1 MKMFKKLM
9 AVAVAGVM
17 ALTVLTGCA
26 GNVVNKK
33 DIVNTM
39 NDVIKYADLGVDVT
53 VEQGS
58 DKLAKDVLAKTA
70 AYAKDHMHKMNW
82 EGEVLTAEEAAV
94 YALWDA
100 EYDEDDD
107 AGIRDAVLP
116 KDTKDQYTLMYT
128 ALDEYESKAFKD
140 NQSLVVL
147 VKAMMMN
154 RSVRLNN
161 VEAKAK
167 TITASIATQ
176 KIGDTTFLVIVTV
189 QAEK

>member
-17 ALTVLTGCA
+17 ALMVLTGCA

-58 DKLAKDVLAKTA
+58 DKLAKDVLAKAA
-70 AYAKDHMHKMNW
+70 AYAKDHTHKMDW
-82 EGEVLTAEEAAV
+82 EGEVFTAEEAAV
-94 YALWDA
+94 YALRDA
-100 EYDEDDD
+100 EYDEGDD

-154 RSVRLNN
+154 NSIRLNN

>member
-39 NDVIKYADLGVDVT
+39 NDAFKYADLDVT

-70 AYAKDHMHKMNW
+70 AYAKDHTHKMNYYD
-82 EGEVLTAEEAAV
+82 GVVTAEEAAV
-94 YALWDA
+94 YALCNA

-116 KDTKDQYTLMYT
+116 KDTKDQYTLMYA

-140 NQSLVVL
+140 NQSLAVL
-147 VKAMMMN
+147 VKTMMN
-154 RSVRLNN
+154 RSIRLNN

>member
-70 AYAKDHMHKMNW
+70 AYAKNHTHKMDW
-82 EGEVLTAEEAAV
+82 EGEVFTAEEAAV
-94 YALWDA
+94 YALRDA
-100 EYDEDDD
+100 EYDEGDD

-154 RSVRLNN
+154 RSIRLNN

>member
-33 DIVNTM
+33 DIVNTL
-39 NDVIKYADLGVDVT
+39 NDIAKCSEQDFT

-70 AYAKDHMHKMNW
+70 AYAKDHTHKMDEDND
-82 EGEVLTAEEAAV
+82 VFTAEEAAV
-94 YALWDA
+94 YALKDA
-100 EYDEDDD
+100 TYGEDDA
-107 AGIRDAVLP
+107 AGIRDAILP
-116 KDTKDQYTLMYT
+116 KDTKDSYMLMYT
-128 ALDEYESKAFKD
+128 ALDEYQSKAFKD

-147 VKAMMMN
+147 VKTMWQENMVA
-154 RSVRLNN
+154 LNN
-161 VEAKAK
+161 VETEGK
-167 TITASIATQ
+167 TATASIATQ
-176 KIGDTTFLVIVTV
+176 KIGDTTFLVIVLV
-189 QAEK
+189 RAAK

>member
-70 AYAKDHMHKMNW
+70 AYAKDHMHKMDW

-94 YALWDA
+94 YALCDA
-100 EYDEDDD
+100 KYNEDDA

-140 NQSLVVL
+140 NQSLAVL
-147 VKAMMMN
+147 VKTMMN
-154 RSVRLNN
+154 RSIRLNN

>member
-53 VEQGS
+53 VEQGT

-70 AYAKDHMHKMNW
+70 AYAKDHMRKMDW
-82 EGEVLTAEEAAV
+82 EGEVFTAEEAAV
-94 YALWDA
+94 YALRDA
-100 EYDEDDD
+100 EYDEGDD

-154 RSVRLNN
+154 NSIRLNN

>member
-9 AVAVAGVM
+9 AVALAGVM

-39 NDVIKYADLGVDVT
+39 NDAIKYADSGVDVT
-53 VEQGS
+53 FEQGS

-70 AYAKDHMHKMNW
+70 AYAKDHTHKMDYN
-82 EGEVLTAEEAAV
+82 GNVLTAEEAAD
-94 YALWDA
+94 YALCDA
-100 EYDEDDD
+100 EYDEGDD

-116 KDTKDQYTLMYT
+116 KDTKDQYTLMYA

-147 VKAMMMN
+147 VKTMMN
-154 RSVRLNN
+154 RSIRLND

-167 TITASIATQ
+167 TITVSIATQ

>member
-39 NDVIKYADLGVDVT
+39 NDAFKYADLDVT

-70 AYAKDHMHKMNW
+70 AYAKDHTHKMNYYD
-82 EGEVLTAEEAAV
+82 GVVTAEEAAV
-94 YALWDA
+94 YALCNA

-116 KDTKDQYTLMYT
+116 KDTKDQYTLMYA

-154 RSVRLNN
+154 NSIRLNN